1 MRILHTSDWH
11 LGKSFHEY
19 FLIEEQHFVLNQIL
33 ETIKKAELEKNPFSA
48 LVVSGDIYDRAIP
61 PVEATTLLN
70 DFLTDLVE
78 KFPYLHV
85 FMISG
90 NHDSASRL
98 SFATSFLEK
107 HNIHLATST
116 KKILEPIVIE
126 KNDEKVV
133 FYQIPFLHS
142 GEIPASSARMTNFA
156 NSKMTNLESARM
168 TDFANSRMTNLES
181 VEMIDFAS
189 ASKIDCENVGKTDFE
204 NVENDNMK
212 DFQTDKMSNC
222 ENKKKTNSEQAEKI
236 LQTQEELFSEI
247 CNQIDLYH
255 SKNYGNLPS
264 VLNAHLFTLGSIHS
278 SSERSN
284 IGTAEQ
290 VDVSIFKNFTY
301 GAFGHIH
308 KFQVC
313 DKEHRCYYSGSLL
326 PYNFDDSAESGMLD
340 VEIKSKNEIPTVK
353 RILFNPL
360 HKIATLEGK
369 FDDFIDSEKNKKY
382 LDEHK
387 NDFLQII
394 LTDEIEP
401 HEPFAKLKNI
411 FPNLLVLSSKSRA
424 NSKINFSIQ
433 KRKDAISSNDFGQIF
448 NQFLNDVYGISE
460 DTNQILES
468 ELVKKEK
475 ELFEKEAKELEL
487 EEKK

>member
-19 FLIEEQHFVLNQIL
+19 FLIEDQHFVLNQIL
-33 ETIKKAELEKNPFSA
+33 ETIKKAEFEKNPFSA

-61 PVEATTLLN
+61 TVEATTLLN

-90 NHDSASRL
+90 NHDSATRL

-107 HNIHLATST
+107 HNIHLATSA
-116 KKILEPIVIE
+116 KKILEPIVLE
-126 KNDEKVV
+126 KDDEKVV

-142 GEIPASSARMTNFA
+142 GEISASSVQMTDC
-156 NSKMTNLESARM
+156 KNLEM
-168 TDFANSRMTNLES
+168 TDFKSDKMLGFQNSIQKDLQ
-181 VEMIDFAS
+181 VD
-189 ASKIDCENVGKTDFE
+189 D
-204 NVENDNMK
+204 MK
-212 DFQTDKMSNC
+212 DFKN
-222 ENKKKTNSEQAEKI
+222 EKKINSEPSEKI
-236 LQTQEELFSEI
+236 LRTQEELFCEV
-247 CNQIDLYH
+247 CKQIDLYH
-255 SKNYGNLPS
+255 SKNYENLPS

-326 PYNFDDSAESGMLD
+326 PYNFDDNAESGMLD
-340 VEIKSKNEIPTVK
+340 VEIKSKNEIPIVK

-369 FDDFIDSEKNKKY
+369 FDDFMDFEKNKKY
-382 LDEHK
+382 LNEHQ

-394 LTDEIEP
+394 LTDESEP

-411 FPNLLVLSSKSRA
+411 FPNLLVLSSKTRT

-460 DTNQILES
+460 DVNQNLES

>member
-11 LGKSFHEY
+11 LGKTFHEY
-19 FLIEEQHFVLNQIL
+19 FLIEDQRFVLNQIL
-33 ETIKKAELEKNPFSA
+33 EVIKKAELEQNPFSA
-48 LVVSGDIYDRAIP
+48 LIVSGDIYDRAIP
-61 PVEATTLLN
+61 AAEATTLLS

-78 KFPYLHV
+78 KFPYLHI

-116 KKILEPIVIE
+116 KKILEPIILE
-126 KNDEKVV
+126 KDEQKVA
-133 FYQIPFLHS
+133 FYQIPFLQPGS
-142 GEIPASSARMTNFA
+142 IKKENSDEILR
-156 NSKMTNLESARM
+156 
-168 TDFANSRMTNLES
+168 
-181 VEMIDFAS
+181 
-189 ASKIDCENVGKTDFE
+189 
-204 NVENDNMK
+204 
-212 DFQTDKMSNC
+212 
-222 ENKKKTNSEQAEKI
+222 
-236 LQTQEELFSEI
+236 TQEELFFEI
-247 CNQIDLYH
+247 CRQIDLTH
-255 SKNYGNLPS
+255 SEKYKNLPS
-264 VLNAHLFTLGSIHS
+264 VLNAHLFTLGSVHGF
-278 SSERSN
+278 SERSN

-313 DKEHRCYYSGSLL
+313 DKQHKCYYSGSLL
-326 PYNFDDSAESGMLD
+326 PYNFDDSPESGMLD

-353 RILFNPL
+353 QILFTPL

-369 FDDFIDSEKNKKY
+369 FSDFIDFEKNKKY

-401 HEPFAKLKNI
+401 REPFSKLKNI
-411 FPNLLVLSSKSRA
+411 FPNLLVLSSKNRA
-424 NSKINFSIQ
+424 NSKMNFSIQ
-433 KRKDAISSNDFGQIF
+433 KRKEAISSNDFGQIF
-448 NQFLNDVYGISE
+448 TQFLNDVYGIQE
-460 DTNQILES
+460 DSNQISDS
-468 ELVKKEK
+468 ELIKNEK
-475 ELFEKEAKELEL
+475 ELFEKEAKELER
-487 EEKK
+487 EDKK

>member
-116 KKILEPIVIE
+116 KKILEPIVLE

-142 GEIPASSARMTNFA
+142 GEIPASSARMT
-156 NSKMTNLESARM
+156 
-168 TDFANSRMTNLES
+168 
-181 VEMIDFAS
+181 
-189 ASKIDCENVGKTDFE
+189 DFE

-212 DFQTDKMSNC
+212 DFQ
-222 ENKKKTNSEQAEKI
+222 AEKI
-236 LQTQEELFSEI
+236 LRTQEELFSEI

-326 PYNFDDSAESGMLD
+326 PYNFDDSADSGMLD

>member
-11 LGKSFHEY
+11 LGKTFHEY
-19 FLIEEQHFVLNQIL
+19 FLIEDQRFVLNQIL
-33 ETIKKAELEKNPFSA
+33 EVIKKAELEQNPFSA
-48 LVVSGDIYDRAIP
+48 LIVSGDIYDRAIP
-61 PVEATTLLN
+61 AAEATTLLS

-78 KFPYLHV
+78 KFPYLHI

-116 KKILEPIVIE
+116 KKILEPIILE
-126 KNDEKVV
+126 KDEQKVA
-133 FYQIPFLHS
+133 FYQIPFLQPGS
-142 GEIPASSARMTNFA
+142 IKKENSDEILR
-156 NSKMTNLESARM
+156 
-168 TDFANSRMTNLES
+168 
-181 VEMIDFAS
+181 
-189 ASKIDCENVGKTDFE
+189 
-204 NVENDNMK
+204 
-212 DFQTDKMSNC
+212 
-222 ENKKKTNSEQAEKI
+222 
-236 LQTQEELFSEI
+236 TQEELFFEI
-247 CNQIDLYH
+247 CRQIDLTH
-255 SKNYGNLPS
+255 SEKYKNLPS
-264 VLNAHLFTLGSIHS
+264 VLNAHLFTLGSVHGF
-278 SSERSN
+278 SERSN

-313 DKEHRCYYSGSLL
+313 DKQHKCYYSGSLL
-326 PYNFDDSAESGMLD
+326 PYNFDDSPESGMLD

-353 RILFNPL
+353 RILFEPL

-369 FDDFIDSEKNKKY
+369 FSDFIDFEKNKKY

-401 HEPFAKLKNI
+401 REPFSKLKNI
-411 FPNLLVLSSKSRA
+411 FPNLLVLSSKNRA
-424 NSKINFSIQ
+424 NSKMNFSIQ
-433 KRKDAISSNDFGQIF
+433 KRKEAISSNDFGQIF
-448 NQFLNDVYGISE
+448 TQFLNDVYGIQE
-460 DTNQILES
+460 DSNQISDS
-468 ELVKKEK
+468 ELIKNEK
-475 ELFEKEAKELEL
+475 ELFEKEAKELER
-487 EEKK
+487 EDKK

>member
-116 KKILEPIVIE
+116 KKILEPIVLE

-142 GEIPASSARMTNFA
+142 GEIPASSARMT
-156 NSKMTNLESARM
+156 
-168 TDFANSRMTNLES
+168 
-181 VEMIDFAS
+181 
-189 ASKIDCENVGKTDFE
+189 DFE

-212 DFQTDKMSNC
+212 DFQT
-222 ENKKKTNSEQAEKI
+222 EKI
-236 LQTQEELFSEI
+236 LRTQEELFSEI

>member
-116 KKILEPIVIE
+116 KKILEPIVLE

-142 GEIPASSARMTNFA
+142 GEIPASSARM
-156 NSKMTNLESARM
+156 
-168 TDFANSRMTNLES
+168 
-181 VEMIDFAS
+181 IDFAS
-189 ASKIDCENVGKTDFE
+189 ASNIDCE
-204 NVENDNMK
+204 NVENDNMI

-222 ENKKKTNSEQAEKI
+222 ESKKETNSEQVEKI
-236 LQTQEELFSEI
+236 LRTQEELFSEI